1 MRGYLYGS
9 KDSIASIVS
18 GICAYRCMS
27 FSSCR
32 SRVLDGYRD
41 GSSHGGDYPHLCDLL
56 YGGWISGW
64 KDCQAGEISLGSSV
78 GACLFPAVG
87 NSFVYR
93 EQKLG
98 YERSA
103 YDNNLLHVPWRRY
116 AWRNAVLIK
125 KCFYLSR
132 IYAILCPEHYT

>member
-1 MRGYLYGS
+1 MGVKVVLRALFLAYALTGVCLLVLAGLVFWM
-9 KDSIASIVS
+9 DIGTGAVTV
-18 GICAYRCMS
+18 GIILIY
-27 FSSCR
+27 
-32 SRVLDGYRD
+32 V
-41 GSSHGGDYPHLCDLL
+41 DLL

-78 GACLFPAVG
+78 GACLFPVAG
-87 NSFVYR
+87 NSFVYC

-103 YDNNLLHVPWRRY
+103 YDNNLCMCLGGGTLEECCPD
-116 AWRNAVLIK
+116 K